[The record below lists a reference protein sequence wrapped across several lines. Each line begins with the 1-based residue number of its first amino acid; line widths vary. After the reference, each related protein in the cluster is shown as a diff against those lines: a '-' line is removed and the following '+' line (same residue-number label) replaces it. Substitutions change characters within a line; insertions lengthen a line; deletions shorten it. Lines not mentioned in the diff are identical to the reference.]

1 METLN
6 GRILIVDDH
15 PRNVAILKKI
25 LTPDYRL
32 MTAGSGEEALQL
44 APGFAPELILL
55 DIMMPGIDGYET
67 CRRLRVIPELAHT
80 KILMVSA
87 KAMTQERI
95 MGYAAG
101 ADDYV
106 VKPFDGDELLI
117 KIKVYM
123 RLKRIEEVDQLKTD
137 ILMLLTHETRTPLTT
152 ILSPVELVLDDPGL
166 SEQHRKLLRIA
177 QDGARRLNDFVER
190 LLFLS
195 RLHAGL
201 IPFDFKRQ
209 NLAPLVRHTAA
220 ALPTAQQPEDVT
232 LVQHLADPVEVE
244 VDSEQVTR
252 VVAALLDNAI
262 RVSPHG
268 GTVEITLG
276 TEDGYACLTVTDQ
289 GPGVAEH
296 FLPHIFGGM
305 QVPDTEHHNSGHGLS
320 LVTARAI
327 IRRHEGALRAANCE
341 QGGAVFTMRLPLA
354 STPAETSPVSA
365 TAGPSG
371 AHELS

>member
-1 METLN
+1 MQSLK

-25 LTPDYRL
+25 LTPEYRL
-32 MTAGSGEEALQL
+32 MTANSGGEALQL
-44 APGFAPELILL
+44 ALGFAPELVLL

-67 CRRLRVIPELAHT
+67 CRRLRLMPELAST

-101 ADDYV
+101 ADDYI
-106 VKPFDGDELLI
+106 VKPFDEHELLV

-123 RLKRIEEVDQLKTD
+123 RLKKIEEVDQLKTD
-137 ILMLLTHETRTPLTT
+137 ILMLLTHETRTPLTA
-152 ILSPVELVLDDPGL
+152 ILGPVELVLDDPSL
-166 SEQHRKLLRIA
+166 SEQHRKLLRMT

-195 RLHAGL
+195 SLHAGL
-201 IPFDFKRQ
+201 VPFDLKRQ
-209 NLAPLVRHTAA
+209 NLAPLVRQTAA
-220 ALPTAQQPEDVT
+220 ALSTARQPADVT
-232 LVQHLADPVEVE
+232 LVQHLEDPVEVE
-244 VDSEQVTR
+244 VDAEHVMR

-268 GTVEITLG
+268 GTVEVTLG
-276 TEDGYACLTVTDQ
+276 AEDGYACLTVTDQ

-296 FLPHIFGGM
+296 FLPHVFDGM
-305 QVPDTEHHNSGHGLS
+305 RVPDTEHHNSGHGLS

-327 IRRHEGALRAANCE
+327 VRHHEGALRAANRE

-354 STPAETSPVSA
+354 SMPAQTPPASPS
-365 TAGPSG
+365 PSPLG